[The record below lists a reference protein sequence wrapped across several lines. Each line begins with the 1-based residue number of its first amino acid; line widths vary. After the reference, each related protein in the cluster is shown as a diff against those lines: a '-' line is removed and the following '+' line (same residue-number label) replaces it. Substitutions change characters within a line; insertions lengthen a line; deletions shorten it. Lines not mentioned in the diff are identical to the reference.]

1 MIGSGQA
8 RVADLL
14 NPTDR
19 TGVLNQKTSLVK
31 KLLLSATGEQVRY
44 IVRILASNLR
54 IGAVRL
60 SLLSALARAFV
71 VSRPPGKE
79 PPSELLDGEGG
90 GRYWLSATERAEM
103 RRVEDEEEAKAAT
116 KAQKRGVGNAPKA
129 KGKVKA
135 EPVDAGGATL
145 PTGTS
150 AEDRG
155 KNKVKAKP
163 RAQKSRIELAVED
176 KFKRAE
182 QLVRKVWAKHP
193 NFGHLVEALLEG
205 GLEQLEESVGLSV
218 GELPGGL
225 SLTYASGR

>member
-1 MIGSGQA
+1 MACAS
-8 RVADLL
+8 RADLL
-14 NPTDR
+14 KLVIR

-79 PPSELLDGEGG
+79 PPLELLDEEGG
-90 GRYWLSATERAEM
+90 GKYWLSAKERAEM
-103 RRVEDEEEAKAAT
+103 RRVEEEEEAKAVA
-116 KAQKRGVGNAPKA
+116 KAQKKGGDGGGG
-129 KGKVKA
+129 KGKGKAKA
-135 EPVDAGGATL
+135 EP
-145 PTGTS
+145 TS
-150 AEDRG
+150 AEATADDNKA
-155 KNKVKAKP
+155 KNKVKTKP
-163 RAQKSRIELAVED
+163 RAQKSELELAVED

-205 GLEQLEESVGLSV
+205 GLEELEERVGLSV
-218 GELPGGL
+218 GESFAAVWG
-225 SLTYASGR
+225 SAEKRWT

>member
-1 MIGSGQA
+1 
-8 RVADLL
+8 
-14 NPTDR
+14 
-19 TGVLNQKTSLVK
+19 LNQKTSLVK

-79 PPSELLDGEGG
+79 PPLELLDEEGG
-90 GRYWLSATERAEM
+90 GKYWLSAKERAEM
-103 RRVEDEEEAKAAT
+103 RRVEEEEEAKAAA
-116 KAQKRGVGNAPKA
+116 KAQKKGGGGKGKA
-129 KGKVKA
+129 KAKA
-135 EPVDAGGATL
+135 EPTDAEAT
-145 PTGTS
+145 
-150 AEDRG
+150 AEDNKG
-155 KNKVKAKP
+155 KNKVKTKP
-163 RAQKSRIELAVED
+163 RAQKSELELAVED

-205 GLEQLEESVGLSV
+205 GLEELEERIGLSV
-218 GELPGGL
+218 GESFAEVSRHWLEAG
-225 SLTYASGR
+225 T